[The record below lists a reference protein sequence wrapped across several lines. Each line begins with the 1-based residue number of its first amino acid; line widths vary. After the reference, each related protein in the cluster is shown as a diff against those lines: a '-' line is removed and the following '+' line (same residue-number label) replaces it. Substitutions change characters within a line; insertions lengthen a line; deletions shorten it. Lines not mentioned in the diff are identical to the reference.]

1 MNVLRFENGR
11 SLTLDRPR
19 IMGILNVTPD
29 SFSDGGS
36 WIDPSVAAA
45 HGLQMAREGANVI
58 DIGGESTR
66 PGSQRVN
73 TDEQIRRVETTIKQL
88 RHQLDL
94 YNFESVAISI
104 DTTMG
109 AVAAA
114 ALNAGASIINDVSA
128 GRDDEQIFK
137 LAASRSAP
145 LILMH
150 MRGTPMTMQEN
161 PQYDNVVGEVETFLL
176 DRAVR
181 AQAAG
186 VNRDQIM
193 IDPGIGFGKT
203 EAQNLALLAELQ
215 HFVATGYP
223 VLLGT
228 SRKRFLR
235 SLTKPPQGQA
245 PRPEEIMGATCST
258 TSLGV
263 AAGIAMCRV
272 HDVLPNRQASDVA
285 WAIRVSGKNHLDSAN
300 DPAEC
305 CP

>member
-1 MNVLRFENGR
+1 MNILRFENGR

-36 WIDPSVAAA
+36 WTDPGVATA
-45 HGLQMAREGANVI
+45 HGLQMAREGANII

-66 PGSQRVN
+66 PGSQRIN
-73 TDEQIRRVETTIKQL
+73 ADEQILRVETTIKQL
-88 RHQLDL
+88 RDQLDL

-104 DTTMG
+104 DTTLG

-128 GRDDEQIFK
+128 GRDDDQLFE

-145 LILMH
+145 MILMH

-161 PQYDNVVGEVETFLL
+161 PQYNDVVDEVAKFLL

-203 EAQNLALLAELQ
+203 EVQNLALLAKLR
-215 HFVATGYP
+215 HFVAIGYP

-235 SLTKPPQGQA
+235 SLTKLPQGQA
-245 PRPEEIMGATCST
+245 PQPEEIMGATCST

-263 AAGIAMCRV
+263 AAGIAMFRV
-272 HDVLPNRQASDVA
+272 HDVLPNRQAADVA
-285 WAIRVSGKNHLDSAN
+285 WAVQDSGKNHLNSAN
-300 DPAEC
+300 DPVEC
-305 CP
+305 RP